1 MIQTSETIAEV
12 SKSLVTFQATV
23 EAVKKNDKNYY
34 SKAYAN
40 LDGIIETIKPE
51 LKKCKLALIQ
61 SVEPTDA
68 IGLLCRTRIIHESG
82 EWIESTT
89 YLTAEKN
96 TPQGFGS
103 ATTYLRRYGLQAAL
117 GLSAEDDDGE
127 QAEQP
132 SRERPANRT
141 PVKKVAKDTVS
152 DAQLKKIY
160 ATASDKGMPNE
171 AARELIHVVAGVES
185 SKDIK
190 KVDFDAVIEAIQ
202 NWESEVDDNLPM
214 D

>member
-1 MIQTSETIAEV
+1 MIQTSETIGEV

-23 EAVKKNDKNYY
+23 EACKKKADNPFFK
-34 SKAYAN
+34 SKYAD
-40 LDGIIETIKPE
+40 LPSIIAVIKPE

-68 IGLLCRTRIIHESG
+68 VGLLCRTRIIHESG
-82 EWIESTT
+82 EWIESTS

-96 TPQGFGS
+96 TPQGYGS

-127 QAEQP
+127 QAEKP

-141 PVKKVAKDTVS
+141 PVKKVEKDTVS
-152 DAQLKKIY
+152 DAQLKMIY
-160 ATASDKGMPNE
+160 AKATAKGMPNE
-171 AARELIHVVAGVES
+171 AAKELIYAVAGVES
-185 SKDIK
+185 SKDILK
-190 KVDFDAVIEAIQ
+190 ADFDAVVEAIE
-202 NWESEVDDNLPM
+202 NWEAEQDNLPL
-214 D
+214 